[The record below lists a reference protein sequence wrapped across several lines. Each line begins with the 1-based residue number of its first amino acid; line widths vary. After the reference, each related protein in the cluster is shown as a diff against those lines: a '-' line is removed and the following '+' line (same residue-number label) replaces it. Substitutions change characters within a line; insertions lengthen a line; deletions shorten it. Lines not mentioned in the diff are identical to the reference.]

1 MRFPLL
7 RGPTCCEERQKERF
21 CNYFVIKWI
30 KKLLPVNSLIYLI
43 FNLFILF
50 VAHLQ
55 FVYAWPFFCH
65 LLLLFTFVWL
75 LLWLAE
81 WVRKKHFTWLGRP
94 KRSSMSVPP
103 KAPIDA
109 YFHALANK
117 THSRIHTDTHTHG
130 HTLLHCHVVDNSNDK
145 CRVTN
150 IVLVYV
156 HFLWVFSPQL
166 NLVVVCVRVC
176 VCFYVCLYVDK
187 TGPLVQLFDDWC
199 TV

>member
-1 MRFPLL
+1 M
-7 RGPTCCEERQKERF
+7 
-21 CNYFVIKWI
+21 
-30 KKLLPVNSLIYLI
+30 LPVNSLIYFI
-43 FNLFILF
+43 SNLFILF
-50 VAHLQ
+50 VVHLQ
-55 FVYAWPFFCH
+55 FVYAWPFFSH

-94 KRSSMSVPP
+94 KRSSMCVPP